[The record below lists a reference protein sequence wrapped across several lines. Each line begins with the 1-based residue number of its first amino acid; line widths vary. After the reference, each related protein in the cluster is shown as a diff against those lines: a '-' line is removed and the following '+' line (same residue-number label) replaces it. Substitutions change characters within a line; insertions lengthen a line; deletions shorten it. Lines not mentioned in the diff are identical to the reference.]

1 MEPTRVEVAYCE
13 GWDAAAHAAFRPL
26 KEQTARER
34 HEAGQRYAVLLSVDA
49 EPRALVQVDAGA
61 GYVGVFG
68 FDLAGRR
75 ALKFSYRDLGDHLML
90 RELKAWRHADDDEPE
105 FGADLRITFRFW
117 PDDPVR
123 TALDDARRGHF
134 TAYANLPTPLH
145 RIPPL
150 EFGRWPVDGWLLGA
164 FEPLE
169 FVTAPDP
176 EVAATGRFR
185 PLWSAPEPAKP
196 IALEALFIPGARI
209 RSGSGEVF
217 TVGTPREVGRLRVT
231 TGRVVAADPATVE
244 LDGDLATAPYTVAA
258 PAGVHVVET
267 AGVWPEGR
275 AGGQGA
281 VAGAGA
287 GSGTGAGAAAG
298 RSDVGGRSRETV
310 AAARLRIS
318 EAPTV
323 TWELALRPG
332 QDPRLLGASEYF
344 GFTVDSGTAA
354 FLDAGATEALAA
366 YQDADDAE
374 DAEAAI
380 PRGEAGAGL
389 LTYPA
394 GKGDGSYP
402 VWIGRDAEGA
412 VTCFVADMRLLGRG
426 VEVLEPAGVRAAAQV
441 AGVAELPVREPVRA
455 EAFSSQKI
463 LEFFNDTT
471 DAQAEFWARRMGH

>member
-13 GWDAAAHAAFRPL
+13 GWDAAARAAFRPL
-26 KEQTARER
+26 KERTARER
-34 HEAGQRYAVLLSVDA
+34 HDAGQRYAVLLSVDA
-49 EPRALVQVDAGA
+49 EARALVQVDTAA

-117 PDDPVR
+117 PEDPVR

-134 TAYANLPTPLH
+134 TAYANLPGPLH

-150 EFGRWPVDGWLLGA
+150 EFGVWPVDGWLLGA

-176 EVAATGRFR
+176 EVEATGRFR
-185 PLWSAPEPAKP
+185 PLWSAPEAARP
-196 IALEALFIPGARI
+196 IALEALFITGARI
-209 RSGSGEVF
+209 RSGNGEVF
-217 TVGTPREVGRLRVT
+217 EVGAPRMVGRLRLT

-244 LDGDLATAPYTVAA
+244 LEGELATAPYTVTV
-258 PAGVHVVET
+258 PPGIYVVET
-267 AGVWPEGR
+267 AGVRSEGR
-275 AGGQGA
+275 GREQG
-281 VAGAGA
+281 
-287 GSGTGAGAAAG
+287 
-298 RSDVGGRSRETV
+298 RETV

-354 FLDAGATEALAA
+354 FLDAGATAALAA

-374 DAEAAI
+374 QAEATI
-380 PRGEAGAGL
+380 PRGEAGAEL
-389 LTYPA
+389 LTYA
-394 GKGDGSYP
+394 GGKGDGSYP
-402 VWIGRDAEGA
+402 MWIGRDADGA

-426 VEVLEPAGVRAAAQV
+426 VEVLEPAGVCPAKQIP
-441 AGVAELPVREPVRA
+441 GVPELPEREPVRPGP
-455 EAFSSQKI
+455 FSSQEI
-463 LEFFNDTT
+463 LEFFNDTA
-471 DAQAEFWARRMGH
+471 DAQAEFWARRLGH